1 MSEVK
6 TTFTDSELKY
16 LLKRGVAEIIVE
28 QELVQLLK
36 SGKKL
41 RLKEGF
47 DPSTTDIHLGHM
59 VGLRKLRQF
68 QDIGHQVVLIVGDW
82 TAQIG
87 DPSGASIT
95 RPMLSAEQV
104 KVNAETYMRQFF
116 KIVNRSKTEVRWQ
129 SEWFGKFSLTDVI
142 RLTSKFT
149 VAQMLQREDFNNRF
163 NANKPIAVTELLYPM
178 LQAYDSVEVMADVE
192 FGGQDQKFNFLVG
205 RELQVMMGQK
215 PQQCFMTGLLVGLD
229 GVQKMSKSLGNYIGI
244 DEPPNEIYGKV
255 MSLADNMIIQ
265 YFDLLTDVT
274 EEELTEFTKELESGQ
289 VNPMNLKKRLARELV
304 AQLYGEAVALQA
316 DEHFTRVFQMKEVP
330 DDIIEYTFPPGLD
343 VHGVD
348 ITLPLLE
355 KHLVSS
361 RSEALRLIRQGAV
374 EVDGEKIVDRVV
386 TQIKNG
392 SIIKVGKHRFI
403 KVLIK
408 DKK

>member
-1 MSEVK
+1 MDAIKK
-6 TTFTDSELKY
+6 TFSDKELKH
-16 LLKRGVAEIIVE
+16 LLKRGVSEIIVE
-28 QELVQLLK
+28 QELVQLLRA
-36 SGKKL
+36 GRKL

-95 RPMLSAEQV
+95 RPMLTAEQV
-104 KVNAETYMRQFF
+104 KANAETYMRQFF
-116 KIVNRSKTEVRWQ
+116 KVVDRSKTEVRWQ
-129 SEWFGKFSLTDVI
+129 SEWFGKFSLTDII

-163 NANKPIAVTELLYPM
+163 AANKPIAVTELLYPM
-178 LQAYDSVEVMADVE
+178 LQAYDSVEVQSDVE

-205 RELQVMMGQK
+205 RELQTTVGQK
-215 PQQCFMTGLLVGLD
+215 PQQCFMTPLLVGTD

-265 YFDLLTDVT
+265 YFDLLTDVP
-274 EEELTEFTKELESGQ
+274 EEELAEFSRELAGGKM
-289 VNPMNLKKRLARELV
+289 NPMNLKKRLARELV
-304 AQLYGEAVALQA
+304 AQLHSQSAATQA
-316 DEHFTRVFQMKEVP
+316 DEHFTRVFQKKELP
-330 DDIIEYTFPPGLD
+330 DEAQEVCVNTGEDLRDTL
-343 VHGVD
+343 VKAGVV
-348 ITLPLLE
+348 
-355 KHLVSS
+355 KSK
-361 RSEALRLIRQGAV
+361 SEVNRLIQQGAV
-374 EVDGEKIVDRVV
+374 SIDGTKVESATVDY
-386 TQIKNG
+386 KNG
-392 SIIKVGKHRFI
+392 NIIKIGKHRVI
-403 KVLIK
+403 KVVIAK
-408 DKK
+408 

>member
-1 MSEVK
+1 MPDIK
-6 TTFTDSELKY
+6 TTFSDKELKH
-16 LLKRGVAEIIVE
+16 LLKRGVSEVIVE
-28 QELVQLLK
+28 QELIQLLK

-87 DPSGASIT
+87 DPSGVSIT
-95 RPMLSAEQV
+95 RPMLTAEQV
-104 KVNAETYMRQFF
+104 KANAETYMRQFF
-116 KIVNRSKTEVRWQ
+116 KIVDRSKTEVRWQ

-149 VAQMLQREDFNNRF
+149 VAQMLQREDFSNRF
-163 NANKPIAVTELLYPM
+163 SVNKPIAVTELLYPM
-178 LQAYDSVEVMADVE
+178 LQAYDSVEVQADVE

-205 RELQVMMGQK
+205 RELQTMVGQK
-215 PQQCFMTGLLVGLD
+215 PQQCFMTPLLVGTD

-274 EEELTEFTKELESGQ
+274 EEELAEFNQELAGGKI
-289 VNPMNLKKRLARELV
+289 NPMNLKKRLARELV
-304 AQLYGEAVALQA
+304 EQLHSQSAAAQA
-316 DEHFTRVFQMKEVP
+316 DEHFTRVFQKKELP
-330 DDIIEYTFPPGLD
+330 DEVQEIRVSAGEDLRDIL
-343 VHGVD
+343 VRAGVVKSKS
-348 ITLPLLE
+348 E
-355 KHLVSS
+355 VNRLVQ
-361 RSEALRLIRQGAV
+361 QGAISINGTKL
-374 EVDGEKIVDRVV
+374 ESAIIDYKDG
-386 TQIKNG
+386 N
-392 SIIKVGKHRFI
+392 IIKVGKHRFI
-403 KVLIK
+403 KVLVK
-408 DKK
+408 EGK